1 MKDTELTAEA
11 IEDYYSSI
19 VNRRIGGALT
29 SFDQLHTLTAG
40 DTKTIAPLVEHALVE
55 IYVTAYQMEAEAVGL
70 TDYDMAAVLAAAQ
83 AFVEQEVYGMTT
95 RARITA
101 HLADWRTD
109 IKAIDRAAQKQA
121 GRSEKSVKQPAQ
133 MVPRQQAAG
142 RAAVKQ
148 NTAAI
153 QTQRGPSYTTPQ
165 DESKQ
170 AMQARTG
177 RIGESG
183 VTYQM
188 QRILRTEG
196 NAAQAEASL
205 QVYRDAGIH
214 FYRYCAI
221 LDSKT
226 CTECQLLDGR
236 IIPVEDAVR
245 GKTVPP
251 RHANCRCWLEPIKND
266 KGIQRAT
273 PRAKRM
279 DYDPSHVQAPIST
292 SKGAHDIYNTRT
304 TAEWALLKEK
314 YSDVLHHGD

>member
-1 MKDTELTAEA
+1 MKRTELTAEA
-11 IEDYYSSI
+11 IENYYSSI

-40 DTKTIAPLVEHALVE
+40 DTKTIAPMMEQALIE

-70 TDYDMAAVLAAAQ
+70 TDYDISAVLAAAQ
-83 AFVEQEVYGMTT
+83 AFVGQEVYGMTT
-95 RARITA
+95 RARITE

-109 IKAIDRAAQKQA
+109 IKAIDRAATKEA
-121 GRSEKSVKQPAQ
+121 RKPAQ

-153 QTQRGPSYTTPQ
+153 QPERGPSYTTPQ

-170 AMQARTG
+170 EMMARTG

-251 RHANCRCWLEPIKND
+251 RHANCRCWLEPIKNE
-266 KGIQRAT
+266 KQIPRAT
-273 PRAKRM
+273 PRAKGT
-279 DYDPSHVQAPIST
+279 DYDPAHVQAPIST

-314 YSDVLHHGD
+314 YADVLHHGD

>member
-1 MKDTELTAEA
+1 MKSTELTAEA

-19 VNRRIGGALT
+19 VNRRIGGALA

-40 DTKTIAPLVEHALVE
+40 DTKTIAPLVEQALVE

-70 TDYDMAAVLAAAQ
+70 TDYDIEAVLAAAQ
-83 AFVEQEVYGMTT
+83 AFVGQKVFGMTT

-109 IKAIDRAAQKQA
+109 IKAIDRAAKKQTEH
-121 GRSEKSVKQPAQ
+121 SIPPEKPAQ

-153 QTQRGPSYTTPQ
+153 QTTRGPSYSTPQ

-170 AMQARTG
+170 EMMARTG

-245 GKTVPP
+245 WKTVPP
-251 RHANCRCWLEPIKND
+251 RHANCRCWLEPIKNE
-266 KGIQRAT
+266 KQIPRAT
-273 PRAKRM
+273 PRAKGE
-279 DYDPSHVQAPIST
+279 DYDPEHVQAPIST
-292 SKGAHDIYNTRT
+292 SKGTHDIYDTRT

-314 YSDVLHHGD
+314 YADVLHHGD